1 MPVRFALNTS
11 TVRGQKLSVIEQI
24 EVTAKAGFDG
34 IEPWI
39 GDLQKYADQGG
50 SLGDLKKRIEDL
62 GLTVDSAIGFANWIV
77 DDEEAR
83 KQGLENAKKEM
94 SLVKAIGG
102 ARVAAPPVG
111 AHRGNVTPPPLPV
124 IAERY
129 RALLEVGEKI
139 GVTPQLE
146 LWGFSPTL
154 SKLSELAYVAAGAE
168 HPNACVL
175 PDFYHIY
182 KGGSDFSALGMIE
195 ASRMHCF
202 HMNDYPAD
210 PPRESIA
217 DKDRVFPGDGVCP
230 LPKIIRQLLDHGFK
244 GTFSLELFNPDYWER
259 DALEVATEGLAKSKA
274 VVTAALN

>member
-62 GLTVDSAIGFANWIV
+62 GVTVDSAIGFANWIV

-83 KQGLENAKKEM
+83 KQGLENAKMEM